1 MAFYGADVTAL
12 RALGKSF
19 DEASGELDDL
29 RTRISQR
36 LGSVDWKGPDAEH
49 FRDLW
54 SSQCA
59 SALTTTR
66 DALREAGTALVR
78 NADHQEVTSED
89 NGPGGTS
96 WGGGTPGG
104 GSTSGPGGGPVI
116 GPAGPLAP
124 GSPWGLHGGTGGA
137 AGEKVD
143 NSGVFDPHRNYQ
155 STYQLSTLDGEQV
168 DGPLH
173 DDKRPVD
180 AKAHLASANASGVL
194 GVQGEMDGSF
204 GESSG
209 FHGDGSLAGWAGA
222 RADAGAGGYVGADG
236 LAVEGQAGVA
246 VGAGGKADGSL
257 GYGILEANGSAEAF
271 AGARAGVDAAASVGP
286 DGLGVAVGAEAFAGA
301 EAKVEASVGIEGAQ
315 VGAEA
320 TGYAGI
326 GVRANVDV
334 KAGWEHTEIDI
345 DLGVALGLG
354 GGVGLKVDL
363 EPKKLVEGLTD
374 LLPW

>member
-1 MAFYGADVTAL
+1 MTFYGADVTAL
-12 RALGKSF
+12 RTLGKSF
-19 DEASGELDDL
+19 DEASGDLDAL
-29 RTRISQR
+29 QTKISQR
-36 LGSVDWKGPDAEH
+36 LGVVDWKGPDAEQ

-54 SSQCA
+54 SSRCA
-59 SALTTTR
+59 AVLTTTR

-78 NADHQEVTSED
+78 NADDQEATSED
-89 NGPGGTS
+89 VGSGGTA
-96 WGGGTPGG
+96 WGGGTPGAG
-104 GSTSGPGGGPVI
+104 GSGGGPVI
-116 GPAGPLAP
+116 GPAGPTVP
-124 GSPWGLHGGTGGA
+124 GSPWWLHGSTGGA

-143 NSGVFDPHRNYQ
+143 NSGVFDPHR
-155 STYQLSTLDGEQV
+155 TYQPTYELSTLDGERV
-168 DGPLH
+168 DGPLL
-173 DDKRPVD
+173 DDRRPVD
-180 AKAHLASANASGVL
+180 AKAHLASANVSGVL

-246 VGAGGKADGSL
+246 VGAGGKAEGAL
-257 GYGILEANGSAEAF
+257 GYGIFAGNAGAEAF

-301 EAKVEASVGIEGAQ
+301 EAKVEASGGIEGAQ

-334 KAGWEHTEIDI
+334 RAGWEHTEIDI